1 MVPQLL
7 TAVAVAMGA
16 KEIVKAKAGKDYV
29 VKWSNGSSATLT
41 EAQLKTAAD
50 GLKNVVKNHDVKAV
64 ANEAARFATNV
75 GSFLK
80 KGIDSL
86 EGLATYVKY
95 LEDNVGPTAAA
106 NTLYAKTRRA
116 VASLAE
122 KHATNT
128 GSKNG
133 GRSV

>member
-50 GLKNVVKNHDVKAV
+50 GLKNVVKNDDVKPV
-64 ANEAARFATNV
+64 ANNAARFATNV

-80 KGIDSL
+80 GIGSL
-86 EGLATYVKY
+86 ERLATYVKY
-95 LEDNVGPTAAA
+95 LENNVSQTAAA
-106 NTLYAKTRRA
+106 NTLYAKTHGT
-116 VASLAE
+116 VASLAKE
-122 KHATNT
+122 HATAT

>member
-16 KEIVKAKAGKDYV
+16 KEIVEAGKDYV

-95 LEDNVGPTAAA
+95 LENNVSQTAAA
-106 NTLYAKTRRA
+106 NTLYTKTYGT
-116 VASLAE
+116 VASLAK
-122 KHATNT
+122 KHAAI